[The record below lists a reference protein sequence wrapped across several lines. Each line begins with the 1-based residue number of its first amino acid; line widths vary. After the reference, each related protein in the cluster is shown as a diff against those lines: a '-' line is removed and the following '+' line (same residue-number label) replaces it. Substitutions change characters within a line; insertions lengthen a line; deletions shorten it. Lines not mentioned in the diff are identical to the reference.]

1 MGINSITLTVN
12 VTNMD
17 KFIELSEE
25 FNKKAREL
33 EKLAHELSTFDF
45 KGQVESVDGN

>member
-1 MGINSITLTVN
+1 MTVN
-12 VTNMD
+12 VTNID
-17 KFIELSEE
+17 RFIELSEE

-45 KGQVESVDGN
+45 EGKVASVDSN

>member
-1 MGINSITLTVN
+1 MGISSMTVTVK
-12 VTNMD
+12 VTNLNE
-17 KFIELSEE
+17 FIELSNE

-45 KGQVESVDGN
+45 EGNVASVDSN